1 MTYIT
6 INPHSHVLLCI
17 VKTATHPFYV
27 SVNVQGEI
35 KQKLE
40 SLEHTQG
47 IPGGI
52 RLVLPA

>member
-1 MTYIT
+1 MHENKAI
-6 INPHSHVLLCI
+6 
-17 VKTATHPFYV
+17 HPFYV